1 MSSRNMKLDE
11 IKARAQ
17 AAFETTE
24 LRRKEALEAWQALE
38 DQASA
43 ARLKT
48 EKLRALRLARDA
60 EEAAAKAAASMTKAA
75 AKRPSRAAAKS
86 L

>member
-1 MSSRNMKLDE
+1 MNLDE

-24 LRRKEALEAWQALE
+24 QRRKDALEAWQALE

-60 EEAAAKAAASMTKAA
+60 EAAAAKAAAPLGKAA
-75 AKRPSRAAAKS
+75 VKRTSRAAAKP

>member
-24 LRRKEALEAWQALE
+24 QRRKDSLEAWQAVE

-43 ARLKT
+43 SRLKT
-48 EKLRALRLARDA
+48 EKLRAQRLARDA
-60 EEAAAKAAASMTKAA
+60 EETAAKAAAPVGKAA
-75 AKRPSRAAAKS
+75 TKRPSRAAAKS

>member
-17 AAFETTE
+17 AAFEKTE
-24 LRRKEALEAWQALE
+24 QRRKEALVAWQAVE
-38 DQASA
+38 DEASA

-48 EKLRALRLARDA
+48 EKLRALRLADVRHAVQGDTFPA
-60 EEAAAKAAASMTKAA
+60 GGGQKQ
-75 AKRPSRAAAKS
+75 
-86 L
+86 

>member
-24 LRRKEALEAWQALE
+24 QRRKDALEAWQAVE

-43 ARLKT
+43 ARIKT
-48 EKLRALRLARDA
+48 EKLRAQRLARDA
-60 EEAAAKAAASMTKAA
+60 EETAAKAAAPVSKAA
-75 AKRPSRAAAKS
+75 AKRPSRAAAKP

>member
-11 IKARAQ
+11 IAARAQ
-17 AAFETTE
+17 EALATTE
-24 LRRKEALEAWQALE
+24 QRRKDALDAWQAVE

-60 EEAAAKAAASMTKAA
+60 EEAAAKAVAPISKAVV
-75 AKRPSRAAAKS
+75 KRPSRVAAKS

>member
-17 AAFETTE
+17 AAFEKTE
-24 LRRKEALEAWQALE
+24 QRRQEALVAWQAVE
-38 DQASA
+38 DEASA

-60 EEAAAKAAASMTKAA
+60 EEAAAKEAAASAVPP
-75 AKRPSRAAAKS
+75 AKRPRRVAAKS